1 MPEDDDDLQDYL
13 RKYVGQNLKRSEI
26 LDFVKRD
33 YPQYPCSLPTLDR
46 RLRLFGVRYIN
57 YDTKLEVVKEAVQKE
72 LAGPGKLLGYRAM
85 NLKLRTE
92 HGVQVPR
99 HLVASM
105 QAHLDPD
112 GVEERN
118 KQKENKKGKGS
129 FYIRRAVM
137 GSLFRWP
144 RQAVWIPELEISA
157 WCLRISRYLFPKNAI
172 LVRVLL

>member
-26 LDFVKRD
+26 LDFVKRY
-33 YPQYPCSLPTLDR
+33 YPQYPWSLPTLDR

-57 YDTKLEVVKEAVQKE
+57 YDTKLKVVKEAEQKE
-72 LAGPGKLLGYRAM
+72 LAGPGKLLGYRAL

-105 QAHLDPD
+105 QVHLDPD

-118 KQKENKKGKGS
+118 KQKKTKRQRFLLHQKG
-129 FYIRRAVM
+129 
-137 GSLFRWP
+137 
-144 RQAVWIPELEISA
+144 
-157 WCLRISRYLFPKNAI
+157 RYW
-172 LVRVLL
+172 